1 MKRLTNKQDDFIN
14 DERVNDKEVKRYV
27 EMRNLFIKEVSR
39 MVKMLDKQ
47 EEKIKWNKN
56 LI

>member
-47 EEKIKWNKN
+47 EEKIK
-56 LI
+56 